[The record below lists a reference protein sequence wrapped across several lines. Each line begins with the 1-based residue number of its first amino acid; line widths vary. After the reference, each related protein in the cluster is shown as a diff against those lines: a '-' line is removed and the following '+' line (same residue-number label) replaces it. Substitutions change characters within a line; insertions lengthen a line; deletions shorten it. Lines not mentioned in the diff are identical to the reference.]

1 MADADALYK
10 VTNGKVQNE
19 KTCKSLSKAVKSRDA
34 DAIAG
39 AVRAVNDPKAAKE
52 KSGAETRAKAERE
65 AAEQATGSTG
75 GSAGSYASG
84 SPRTYSG
91 NSGFYGTK
99 RNYEQLNTTQAS
111 RQNQQ
116 QSTGACPNGA
126 VCGAKPDMNSHS
138 ILECPLTGSCSG
150 GSDEAYYW

>member
-1 MADADALYK
+1 MEARQDGGRRRRA
-10 VTNGKVQNE
+10 VQGDKRE
-19 KTCKSLSKAVKSRDA
+19 GSEREDLQSLSKAVKSRDA

-52 KSGAETRAKAERE
+52 KSGAEARAKAERE

-111 RQNQQ
+111 RQN
-116 QSTGACPNGA
+116 
-126 VCGAKPDMNSHS
+126 
-138 ILECPLTGSCSG
+138 
-150 GSDEAYYW
+150 